1 MVYSYH
7 LLIGVI
13 RVETAP
19 RDQNV
24 IHKLC
29 CDDGC
34 PIHSDS
40 GKLSQGWGNFWL
52 SPDNMDARR
61 YTKSMNTIISFGSF
75 AILSLLWL
83 GFAAALVFNQS
94 ILDNIWQALRG
105 MPIFVQV
112 VVWLLVLPIAM
123 GLWIWEMSWPLWIRL
138 ILIIGLGW
146 ATIYTFFPKQA

>member
-1 MVYSYH
+1 
-7 LLIGVI
+7 
-13 RVETAP
+13 
-19 RDQNV
+19 
-24 IHKLC
+24 
-29 CDDGC
+29 
-34 PIHSDS
+34 
-40 GKLSQGWGNFWL
+40 
-52 SPDNMDARR
+52 
-61 YTKSMNTIISFGSF
+61 MNTIISFGSF

-83 GFAAALVFNQS
+83 AFAAALVFNQS

>member
-1 MVYSYH
+1 
-7 LLIGVI
+7 
-13 RVETAP
+13 
-19 RDQNV
+19 
-24 IHKLC
+24 
-29 CDDGC
+29 
-34 PIHSDS
+34 
-40 GKLSQGWGNFWL
+40 
-52 SPDNMDARR
+52 
-61 YTKSMNTIISFGSF
+61 MNTIISFGSF